1 MEYSFL
7 SISIDLFNGFVETLK
22 IFTVTLITALPLGF
36 ILSLGLISHFKI
48 LKLILKTIIWIVRGT
63 PLMLQLLVVYYGPG
77 LMFGLKLMLVDLA
90 VYIAFGLNYA
100 CYFAEIYRSGF
111 ESIPKHQ
118 YEAAKIFGSS
128 YFQTIKDVIFIQ
140 VIKRIISPMSNEI
153 MTLVKDT
160 SLARVITYYEI
171 IFAAQRYTKTA
182 GLIWPLFYTGI
193 YYLVF
198 CGLLTI
204 LFQYFEKKLSYIS
217 VS

>member
-77 LMFGLKLMLVDLA
+77 LMFGLKLMPVDLA

-193 YYLVF
+193 YYLIF

>member
-77 LMFGLKLMLVDLA
+77 LMFGLKLMPVDQA